1 MIATVEKL
9 YLVTALEAACLYNNV
24 EKKRSYYAVPLHQ
37 ATIHIFY
44 WRDLLQPIG
53 HDNIPH
59 EWNAFWEFWKQAQN
73 KLRSQQTEIYGLGLP
88 MSIGASDTYYV
99 FEQILEAY
107 NVQILDAQGQ
117 LQIDPLVR
125 QGIID
130 SLDWYA
136 TLYQQRYVPP
146 TAVKWLDP
154 DNNRSLL
161 NRDVV
166 MTPNPT
172 LSIPIALRQDP
183 DTYRNKLGILEFPNK
198 PNGQPMR
205 HLVSIRQAVVFA
217 ESKNQEAAKDFL
229 AYLTQP
235 EVLESYLE
243 SAGGRYLPVTIS
255 AREDPF
261 WTDPENPHLSTAS
274 QTLSHGQTRPF
285 SSAQNPAYSLVLQE
299 NVWGKAL
306 ERIIIDGVSPEQ
318 AADEAITHIN
328 EIFDEWQ

>member
-1 MIATVEKL
+1 MRRFKQVVSTWEQQSGNSVKLDFYSPDEIGRKASRAVQAGTPPDVMFSSRTEYPLLAWSGKLADVADVIAPVEKL
-9 YLVTALEAACLYNNV
+9 YSSTALEAAYLYNNV

-44 WRDLLQPIG
+44 WRDLLQQIG
-53 HDNIPH
+53 HDNIPQ

-73 KLRSQQTEIYGLGLP
+73 KLRAQQTEIYGLGLP

-136 TLYQQRYVPP
+136 KLYQQRYVPP

-183 DTYRNKLGILEFPNK
+183 DTYRNKLGILDFPNK

-205 HLVSIRQAVVFA
+205 HLVSIRQARCLCRIEKSGSCQRFSRLLNPA
-217 ESKNQEAAKDFL
+217 
-229 AYLTQP
+229 
-235 EVLESYLE
+235 
-243 SAGGRYLPVTIS
+243 RS
-255 AREDPF
+255 ARK
-261 WTDPENPHLSTAS
+261 LS
-274 QTLSHGQTRPF
+274 QKCGR
-285 SSAQNPAYSLVLQE
+285 SAIS
-299 NVWGKAL
+299 
-306 ERIIIDGVSPEQ
+306 R
-318 AADEAITHIN
+318 
-328 EIFDEWQ
+328 